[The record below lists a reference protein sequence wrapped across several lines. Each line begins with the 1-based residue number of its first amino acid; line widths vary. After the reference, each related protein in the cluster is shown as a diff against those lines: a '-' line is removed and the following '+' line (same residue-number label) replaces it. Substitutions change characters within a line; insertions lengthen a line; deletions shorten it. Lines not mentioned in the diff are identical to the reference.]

1 MLQLNW
7 KLGVTGSDN
16 TELLKRGSNSGKVVL
31 NLIDKTHNCFICVL
45 AIAPAMHLKSLE
57 HMILKLLNVLC
68 LQISIKNRCDA
79 KAN

>member
-16 TELLKRGSNSGKVVL
+16 TKLLKRGSNSRKVVL
-31 NLIDKTHNCFICVL
+31 NLIDKGHNCFICGVV
-45 AIAPAMHLKSLE
+45 IAPAMHLKSLE

-68 LQISIKNRCDA
+68 C
-79 KAN
+79 